1 MKMFNLNKA
10 KILTFLFIFLVFITL
25 LSFLTPV
32 KSAEKIPVV
41 FFSTPGCEECTLTR
55 NYLESLKEIYTQI
68 EVTELSVG
76 DSKNKELL
84 AHFGKTYSLPENKI
98 NVTPAVFIGKK
109 ALVREETFKGLNKI
123 IENYDYS
130 ETEFIKNT
138 LGTETSGNGLIELFK
153 KFGVLTVIGAGL
165 IDGYNPCAITVL
177 IFFISLLVLRSRSKK
192 DILFVGSAFT
202 IGIGVS
208 YFLLGVGLFSIISKW
223 KYFDEIAKWVY
234 LGTAIV
240 TLVLVI
246 LTLGDYIKARQGKTK
261 DMTLQ
266 LSTTEKKTIHS
277 LLRNP
282 KVQGLSIFSF
292 LIAFPVSIVEFSCT
306 GQTYLPTIVYIFSMP
321 GLKARAFAYL
331 TLYNIMFVL
340 PLIVIVYLAYRGT
353 TSERITLWFTN
364 NIAKIKLVTGIIF
377 LALFLYLI
385 ERSLS
390 LFGILK

>member
-1 MKMFNLNKA
+1 MKRFTKRYK
-10 KILTFLFIFLVFITL
+10 KIFALLFLILVF
-25 LSFLTPV
+25 LSFLTPTKAV
-32 KSAEKIPVV
+32 EKIPVV
-41 FFSTPGCEECTLTR
+41 FFSTPGCEECALTR
-55 NYLESLKEIYTQI
+55 NYLESLKEIYPQI
-68 EVTELSVG
+68 DVTEFSVG

-84 AHFGKTYSLPENKI
+84 ANFGQAYELPDNKI
-98 NVTPAVFIGKK
+98 NVTPAIFIGKK
-109 ALVREETFKGLNKI
+109 AFVREEAYSNSVKNTINS
-123 IENYDYS
+123 YDYS
-130 ETEFIKNT
+130 KTKFLEDT
-138 LGTETSGNGLIELFK
+138 LNAAGSTNYLVELFK

-177 IFFISLLVLRSRSKK
+177 IFFISLLVLRSKSKK
-192 DILFVGSAFT
+192 DILFVGGTFT

-234 LGTAIV
+234 LATAIV

-246 LTLGDYIKARQGKTK
+246 FTFRDYIKARRGKIK

-292 LIAFPVSIVEFSCT
+292 LVAFPVSIVEFSCT

-331 TLYNIMFVL
+331 TLYNIMFIL

-353 TSERITLWFTN
+353 TSERITQWFTN
-364 NIAKIKLVTGIIF
+364 NIAKIKLVTGVIF
-377 LALFLYLI
+377 IVLFVYLML
-385 ERSLS
+385 RTLS
-390 LFGILK
+390 LFGVMRF

>member
-1 MKMFNLNKA
+1 ML
-10 KILTFLFIFLVFITL
+10 ITLCIFLPFARVHGE
-25 LSFLTPV
+25 
-32 KSAEKIPVV
+32 EKIKIA
-41 FFSTPGCEECTLTR
+41 FFSTPGCEECALTR
-55 NYLESLKEIYTQI
+55 NYLESLKEIYPQI
-68 EVTELSVG
+68 EITEYSVG
-76 DSKNKELL
+76 DIKNKEIL
-84 AHFGKTYSLPENKI
+84 AHFGKTYNLPDNKI

-109 ALVREETFKGLNKI
+109 AFIREEAYSKSIKDAI
-123 IENYDYS
+123 SNYDYS
-130 ETEFIKNT
+130 ETKFLEET
-138 LGTETSGNGLIELFK
+138 LSTQEGTNHLIELFK

-177 IFFISLLVLRSRSKK
+177 VFFISLLVLRSKSKK

-234 LGTAIV
+234 LATAIV
-240 TLVLVI
+240 TLALVI
-246 LTLGDYIKARQGKTK
+246 FTLGDYIKARQGKIK

-266 LSTTEKKTIHS
+266 LSIAEKKTIHS

-292 LIAFPVSIVEFSCT
+292 LVAFPVSIVEFSCT

-340 PLIVIVYLAYRGT
+340 PLIVIVYLSYKGT
-353 TSERITLWFTN
+353 TSERITHWFTN
-364 NIAKIKLVTGIIF
+364 NITKIKLVTGLVFII
-377 LALFLYLI
+377 LFVYLLL
-385 ERSLS
+385 RALS
-390 LFGILK
+390 LFGIRLLF